1 MHRAHDLHGWGKTVK
16 KDPEEPLFKTLTQA
30 ELEMFMPL
38 TKEEIFALL
47 EKGRLARDAAE
58 KCWGSCRTSGI
69 YFR

>member
-1 MHRAHDLHGWGKTVK
+1 MFGESLAVE
-16 KDPEEPLFKTLTQA
+16 PIEPLFKTLTQA

-47 EKGRLARDAAE
+47 EEGRKARDAAE
-58 KCWGSCRTSGI
+58 KCWGSCRSSGI